1 MPASASD
8 SPQPTLKRGLSLS
21 LLTLY
26 GLGNILGAGI
36 YVLVGKVA
44 GVAGMLA
51 PAAFLVASVV
61 AGLTALTYRELAVRF
76 PLSAG
81 EAVYVQEGFGW
92 AWLSRLVGLMIV
104 LMGAVSASTMTRGFV
119 GYLQVFLPVPDA
131 LAISLLMLLL
141 TVVAIWGVRESVGL
155 AALFTLV
162 EVGGLLLV
170 IWVGG
175 DALAQ
180 LPERYGELLPPA
192 EATAWSGVLLGAFLA
207 FYAFIGFEDMVNV
220 AEEVRRPARTLPLA
234 IVLALSIATLLYFGI
249 STLAV
254 LVVPP
259 QELASSDAP
268 LATVYARASGQPPV
282 VLGLVGMFAV
292 VNGALI
298 QIIMASRV
306 LYGMSR
312 QAWLPGWLGRV
323 AGATRTPVPATLV
336 AALVIWLFAL
346 WLPLVVLAQFTSL
359 LVLLVF
365 ALVNLALLR
374 VKRRQPETVLSGSTP
389 PWVPVLGVLSCLFLV
404 GFQLRDW
411 WS

>member
-51 PAAFLVASVV
+51 PAAFLVASLV
-61 AGLTALTYRELAVRF
+61 AGLTAWTYRELAVRF

-92 AWLSRLVGLMIV
+92 TWLSRLVGLMIV
-104 LMGAVSASTMTRGFV
+104 LMGAVSASTMSRGFV

-170 IWVGG
+170 IWVGS
-175 DALAQ
+175 DTLAQ
-180 LPERYGELLPPA
+180 LPQRYTELLPPA
-192 EATAWSGVLLGAFLA
+192 EAAVWSGVLLGAFLA

-220 AEEVRRPARTLPLA
+220 AEEVRRPARNLPLA
-234 IVLALSIATLLYFGI
+234 IVLALLIATLLYFAI
-249 STLAV
+249 ATLAV
-254 LVVPP
+254 LVVTP
-259 QELASSDAP
+259 QELAGSDAP
-268 LATVYARASGQPPV
+268 LAMVYARATGEPPV

-312 QAWLPGWLGRV
+312 QAWLPRWLGRV
-323 AGATRTPVPATLV
+323 AGTTRTPVPATLV
-336 AALVIWLFAL
+336 AALVIWVFAL

-374 VKRRQPETVLSGSTP
+374 VKRRQPVTALPGATP
-389 PWVPVLGVLSCLFLV
+389 VWVPLLGVLSCLFLV